1 MKPLIIFICLLVPI
15 LAHAQLWPKEG
26 AALHYR
32 LIGFTVPAGKA
43 GTRYQL
49 QVFAPGNNTPV
60 VSQLS
65 NTNHITATVPKF
77 GESYT
82 WQVKYLKNGR
92 PTKTIRHTF
101 TTLPNPYI
109 NSPRSRLVII
119 DSATQYKDLLIFF
132 DNTRTLYNMHGEA
145 LWFLP
150 VIKNITDSSA
160 VMIRDI
166 KISPQG
172 TLTFLTNKNVYEIDY
187 NANILWQG
195 PIDSPVN
202 GHRIS
207 QYHHEITRR
216 PNGNYMTIG
225 NLKIISDDSAK
236 STQSCGT
243 IIEYTPKNDVVWT
256 WNSCDHLGDGD
267 ASTHFNSFYLDEE
280 RKVFYT
286 SYRNISRVVKA
297 EYPLGGVLAH
307 YGSDYKNN
315 GNTRGK
321 GLFYSQHNCGVNSN
335 GDLILFNNNFNM
347 DYGWKERNDTSVPTV
362 LVLKEP
368 TSATDTITKLWEFK
382 TNIDTFVRPLS
393 TGGGSIRELNP
404 GDYLVC
410 TGLPGRNLIVSKDK
424 KVLWNVITMHFDK
437 TWKPLQGYRI
447 SPLYP
452 SDVQRLLFK

>member
-1 MKPLIIFICLLVPI
+1 MKPVITILFLL
-15 LAHAQLWPKEG
+15 LANTVVAQLWPKEG

-32 LIGFTVPAGKA
+32 LIGFTVPAAEK
-43 GTRYQL
+43 GTTYQL
-49 QVFAPGNNTPV
+49 DIYTEG
-60 VSQLS
+60 S
-65 NTNHITATVPKF
+65 NKPIISERSSTNHITATVPKF
-77 GESYT
+77 GASYS
-82 WQVKYLKNGR
+82 WQVKYLKNGK
-92 PTKTIRHTF
+92 PTKTIKHKF

-109 NSPRSRLVII
+109 DSPRSRLVII
-119 DSATQYKDLLIFF
+119 DTATQYQDLLIFF
-132 DNTRTLYNMHGEA
+132 DNTRTLYNMRGEA

-172 TLTFLTNKNVYEIDY
+172 TITFLTNKNVYEIDY

-202 GHRIS
+202 GHRIT
-207 QYHHEITRR
+207 QYHHQLTRR

-225 NLKIISDDSAK
+225 NLEIKNADTTK
-236 STQSCGT
+236 GTQSCGT
-243 IIEYTPKNDVVWT
+243 LIEYTPDSKLAWT
-256 WNSCDHLGDGD
+256 WSVCDHLGEGD
-267 ASTHFNSFYLDEE
+267 ATTHFNSFYLDEE

-286 SYRNISRVVKA
+286 SHRNISRVIKA
-297 EYPLGGVLAH
+297 EYPSGKTLAH
-307 YGSDYKNN
+307 YGSDYKRD
-315 GNTRGK
+315 GSTSGK
-321 GLFYSQHNCGVNSN
+321 GLFYSQHNAGINSN

-368 TSATDTITKLWEFK
+368 ATAKDTITKLWEFT
-382 TNIDTFVRPLS
+382 TNIDTFTRPLS
-393 TGGGSIRELNP
+393 TGGGSITELNP

-410 TGLPGRNLIVSKDK
+410 TGLPGRNFIVSKDK

-452 SDVQRLLFK
+452 NDVQKLLFK